1 MLKLKLFV
9 VSFLVLGLA
18 ISFASPALA
27 QTTPGNFDA
36 TVSPVF
42 FDFTAKPGTTVNG
55 KVRLRNN
62 TGNALPIKIEV
73 KKMGGDQ
80 NGELTIQNAPD
91 DTSTWFT
98 VKNTG
103 ITAPSNEWITVPFD
117 ITVPSNAAYG
127 YYWALSFTQ
136 DDTSDQKVTGT
147 KLNAAI
153 VVPVLLNV
161 NREGAKTEVKISDF
175 SKDAGWYE
183 YLPVNFKTTVA
194 NVGNVHVRPKGNIF
208 IKDFLGRT
216 VATLDVNPN
225 DGAILPSTKRTYE
238 TLWND
243 SFMWYEN
250 KVVDGKNVVDKNGKP
265 KRELKVRFDKI
276 LDLRIGKYTATTLI
290 VVNNG
295 TRDIALEKSISFFVF
310 PWKIV
315 VGSIIFIL
323 FALLGIVS
331 TAKTIGRRVMKLFGR
346 NK

>member
-9 VSFLVLGLA
+9 VSFLVLVLA
-18 ISFASPALA
+18 IPLASPLLA
-27 QTTPGNFDA
+27 QTPTNSNFDV

-42 FDFTAKPGTTVNG
+42 FDFTAKPGTTING

-62 TGNALPIKIEV
+62 TGTQLPIKIEV

-91 DTSTWFT
+91 DTSSWFT

-136 DDTSDQKVTGT
+136 DDSNNQKVTGT

-161 NREGAKTEVKISDF
+161 NKEGAKTEVKISDF
-175 SKDAGWYE
+175 SNDAGWYE

-194 NVGNVHVRPKGNIF
+194 NTGNVHVRPKGNIF

-225 DGAILPSTKRTYE
+225 DGAILPSTKRTFE
-238 TLWND
+238 TFWND

-250 KVVDGKNVVDKNGKP
+250 KVIDGKNVLDKDGKP
-265 KRELKVRFDKI
+265 QKELKIRFDKI
-276 LDLRIGKYTATTLI
+276 LDLRIGKYTATAL
-290 VVNNG
+290 VVVSNG
-295 TRDIALEKSISFFVF
+295 SRDMALERSISFFVF

-315 VGSIIFIL
+315 AGSIIFVLLAGVGL
-323 FALLGIVS
+323 FS
-331 TAKTIGRRVMKLFGR
+331 TTKTIIRRIKGFFKR
-346 NK
+346 

>member
-9 VSFLVLGLA
+9 VSLLGFFLA

-27 QTTPGNFDA
+27 QTSSGNFDT
-36 TVSPVF
+36 TVSPVYY
-42 FDFTAKPGTTVNG
+42 DFNAKPGTTVNG

-62 TGNALPIKIEV
+62 TDSTLPLKIEV

-80 NGELTIQNAPD
+80 NGELVIQNAPD
-91 DTSTWFT
+91 DTTTWFQ

-103 ITAPSNEWITVPFD
+103 ITAPSNEWITIPFE

-136 DDTSDQKVTGT
+136 DDSQTQKATGT

-153 VVPVLLNV
+153 VVPILLNV
-161 NREGAKTEVKISDF
+161 NKEGAKTEVKISDF

-183 YLPVNFKTTVA
+183 YLPVNFKTTVS

-208 IKDFLGRT
+208 IKDFFGHT

-225 DGAILPSTKRTYE
+225 DGAILPSTKRVFE

-243 SFMWYEN
+243 SFIWYEN
-250 KVVDGKNVVDKNGKP
+250 KVVDGKNVLDKNGRPQKQ
-265 KRELKVRFDKI
+265 LKVRFDKI
-276 LDLRIGKYTATTLI
+276 LDLRIGKYTATSL
-290 VVNNG
+290 VVVSDG
-295 TRDIALEKSISFFVF
+295 TRDIALEKNISFFVF

-315 VGSIIFIL
+315 AGSVIFIL

-331 TAKTIGRRVMKLFGR
+331 TARNLGRRIIGLFKK